1 MLKQIT
7 REAHRVPIRHVAP
20 PPHPPRISPL
30 WSAVSFR
37 PLHLFMCLFIISST
51 VSERRLLLVRT
62 VINSSNLPPAFIRLP
77 LYPSIFSLPSTF
89 RCCRCQQMMGTQVN
103 DSFPQILTDSFCF
116 LSFFSPALTS
126 RQVWLFDA
134 ILADANASPPLL
146 VFSLFFARIS
156 VRFVKKVNS
165 ATAQP
170 GSSSVG
176 AMLRG

>member
-1 MLKQIT
+1 M
-7 REAHRVPIRHVAP
+7 
-20 PPHPPRISPL
+20 
-30 WSAVSFR
+30 
-37 PLHLFMCLFIISST
+37 
-51 VSERRLLLVRT
+51 RT

-89 RCCRCQQMMGTQVN
+89 RCCRRQQMMGTQVN

-156 VRFVKKVNS
+156 VKFVKKSQQCNS
-165 ATAQP
+165 TAWVKQC
-170 GSSSVG
+170 GSNAKGLALASAAYITTG
-176 AMLRG
+176 APTSWLGHADLHRLSW